1 MLFIQ
6 LVQGAT
12 SPQIERVSGLP
23 QINVEYDRTRMA
35 NYGLNIQE
43 VNSAVSTAFAGQAA
57 VWAGLYF
64 LLDKLSKRWE
74 GKAFFTL
81 MQTNALWKGMV
92 ACFVL
97 IFPLLLLGFFV
108 GWTHLRIN
116 NWLWIAFY
124 SGALLVLSCR
134 RWWVRLL
141 GVGLN
146 LLSLWALTLIVSM
159 GSGQTWLEL
168 LWRSI
173 LPFLPVTIL

>member
-1 MLFIQ
+1 MLY
-6 LVQGAT
+6 L
-12 SPQIERVSGLP
+12 
-23 QINVEYDRTRMA
+23 
-35 NYGLNIQE
+35 
-43 VNSAVSTAFAGQAA
+43 AFA
-57 VWAGLYF
+57 
-64 LLDKLSKRWE
+64 
-74 GKAFFTL
+74 KACFTL

-159 GSGQTWLEL
+159 GSGQAWLEL

>member
-1 MLFIQ
+1 MLY
-6 LVQGAT
+6 L
-12 SPQIERVSGLP
+12 
-23 QINVEYDRTRMA
+23 
-35 NYGLNIQE
+35 
-43 VNSAVSTAFAGQAA
+43 AFAGQAA

-81 MQTNALWKGMV
+81 VQTNALWKGMV

-146 LLSLWALTLIVSM
+146 LLSLWALTLIGVDGFRAGM
-159 GSGQTWLEL
+159 AGVAVAFYFTVFAGHDF
-168 LWRSI
+168 I
-173 LPFLPVTIL
+173 N

>member
-1 MLFIQ
+1 MLY
-6 LVQGAT
+6 L
-12 SPQIERVSGLP
+12 
-23 QINVEYDRTRMA
+23 
-35 NYGLNIQE
+35 
-43 VNSAVSTAFAGQAA
+43 AFAGQAA

-159 GSGQTWLEL
+159 GSG
-168 LWRSI
+168 
-173 LPFLPVTIL
+173 

>member
-1 MLFIQ
+1 
-6 LVQGAT
+6 
-12 SPQIERVSGLP
+12 
-23 QINVEYDRTRMA
+23 
-35 NYGLNIQE
+35 
-43 VNSAVSTAFAGQAA
+43 
-57 VWAGLYF
+57 
-64 LLDKLSKRWE
+64 
-74 GKAFFTL
+74 
-81 MQTNALWKGMV
+81 MV

-146 LLSLWALTLIVSM
+146 LLSLWAADVDCVDGFRADMAGVAVAFYFTVFAGHDFIN
-159 GSGQTWLEL
+159 
-168 LWRSI
+168 
-173 LPFLPVTIL
+173 